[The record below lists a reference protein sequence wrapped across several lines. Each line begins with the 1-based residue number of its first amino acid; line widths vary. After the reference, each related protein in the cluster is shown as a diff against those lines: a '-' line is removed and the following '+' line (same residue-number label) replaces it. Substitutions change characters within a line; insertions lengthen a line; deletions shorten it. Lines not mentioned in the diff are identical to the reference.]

1 MSLTHPHE
9 RRHGYFR
16 RYILF
21 FTEIEKDIFLKRLNE
36 KNRGG
41 SGVPRVAI
49 ETPAGAPKHSH
60 ITLGLGCGSKV
71 SISILPNLLGSL
83 VKRGRSH
90 KGPTEL
96 GQGSHFTLTNRL
108 LLTTCQR
115 VRDPLMYPYHP
126 AHTRTHTH
134 ARHLT
139 HARTHTPTDTHKW
152 TRTH

>member
-115 VRDPLMYPYHP
+115 VRDPLMYPCHP